1 MEVDKKEV
9 GQRIRTIRNSLNL
22 SMEKFGQLIGDL
34 PRSTV
39 NNWERGIN
47 LPKKETRERIAEVG
61 HTTDEYLLYGDDENQ
76 YILDLLKKKAG
87 ATNPAVEQL
96 IIEEIKQ
103 EQIADDNQLNRMIDF
118 FVANLIPPS
127 EQDSFTFQLIDEEKS
142 IYLGFTHFRKQAQL
156 YLHYDAETNI
166 LHIVS
171 STFSTF
177 SMDRLLAF
185 LANEESLPCFTKE
198 LDTEFLEQPIILYI
212 VSSESNDAKFY
223 PLTYDKSSKAYGF
236 KESNLELL
244 DGQLYLPFV
253 KEVEKNRLLNKEYP
267 EK

>member
-9 GQRIRTIRNSLNL
+9 GQRIRSIRNSLNL

-39 NNWERGIN
+39 NNWERGMN

-87 ATNPAVEQL
+87 ATHPAVEQL

-127 EQDSFTFQLIDEEKS
+127 EQDSFTFQLIDEEKK
-142 IYLGFTHFRKQAQL
+142 IYLGFTHFGKQAQL
-156 YLHYDAETNI
+156 YLHHDAETNI

-185 LANEESLPCFTKE
+185 LANEESLPYFTKK
-198 LDTEFLEQPIILYI
+198 LDKKFLEQTIILYI
-212 VSSESNDAKFY
+212 VSSESNETKLY
-223 PLTYDKSSKAYGF
+223 PLTYDKQQKAYIY
-236 KESNLELL
+236 KASNQQLL
-244 DGQLYLPFV
+244 DGQLYLPFI
-253 KEVEKNRLLNKEYP
+253 EELEKKRLLNKEYP

>member
-9 GQRIRTIRNSLNL
+9 GQRIRSIRNSLNL

-39 NNWERGIN
+39 NNWERGMN

-61 HTTDEYLLYGDDENQ
+61 HTTDQYLLYGDDENQ

-96 IIEEIKQ
+96 IIEEITKK
-103 EQIADDNQLNRMIDF
+103 QIADDNQLNRMIDF

-127 EQDSFTFQLIDEEKS
+127 KQESFTFQLIDEEKK
-142 IYLGFTHFRKQAQL
+142 IYLGFTHFGKQAQL
-156 YLHYDAETNI
+156 YLHHDTETNI

-185 LANEESLPCFTKE
+185 LANEESLPYFTKE
-198 LDTEFLEQPIILYI
+198 LDKKFFEQPIILYI
-212 VSSESNDAKFY
+212 VSSESNDAKLY

-244 DGQLYLPFV
+244 DGQLYLPFI
-253 KEVEKNRLLNKEYP
+253 EELEKKRLLNKEYQ